1 MPSSRTSFEGL
12 SPDDVELLAERSPIH
27 AMIGWS

>member
-1 MPSSRTSFEGL
+1 MLALSFEGL
-12 SPDDVELLAERSPIH
+12 SLDDVELLAERSPIH